1 MDYEKVLENLNASA
15 LKLMESQSLE
25 ALCATIVT
33 EARKLVNAE
42 HGSIFLSRDEKL
54 ERMYTSSPILSK
66 LKINKKG
73 YTEKAFKLRT
83 LILLKGKKLEK
94 SNPKI
99 ALVKAKSLVMIPL
112 SHRTNSIG
120 VLSMYFVEEE
130 HFSAKELHILKL
142 YGSMASLAIARTR
155 HYEATTNA
163 LELRD
168 RFISLASHEL
178 RTPLTSINGYI
189 QLLYSKL
196 ADKDTIESRW
206 IKELYNESNRMT
218 TLVKDLLDVNR
229 IKQGQLAFVFSE
241 VSMVDVVSK
250 VIEKM
255 HAIYPERVIQLKN
268 SVTQKKDTV
277 IGDHEKL
284 SEMIS
289 AILENAIKFSKTT
302 SRITVAVSY
311 KKSTVSIKIT
321 DEGKGI
327 PPQDLDSIF
336 EGFYKTKH
344 SKEKEGMGIGLLLA
358 KHVIQLHKGKINIS
372 SEENKGTIVS
382 VDLPAAKI

>member
-1 MDYEKVLENLNASA
+1 MEYEKVLEHLNASA
-15 LKLMESQSLE
+15 LKLMETQSLE
-25 ALCATIVT
+25 ALCATIVD

-42 HGSIFLSRDEKL
+42 HGSIFLMREDKL
-54 ERMYTSSPILSK
+54 ERIYTSSAILFK
-66 LKINKKG
+66 AKIRKKG
-73 YTEKAFKLRT
+73 YTEKAFRLRT
-83 LILLKGKKLEK
+83 VTILQGKKLEK
-94 SNPKI
+94 INPKVSI
-99 ALVKAKSLVMIPL
+99 MGVKSLAMIPL
-112 SHRTNSIG
+112 SYRTQSIG
-120 VLSMYFVEEE
+120 VLSMYFQKEE
-130 HFSAKELHILKL
+130 HFSERVLHILKL
-142 YGSMASLAIARTR
+142 YGSMASLAITRTK
-155 HYEATTNA
+155 HYEATTSA

-196 ADKDTIESRW
+196 ADKNTVESRW
-206 IKELYNESNRMT
+206 IKELSNESARMT

-241 VSMVDVVSK
+241 VSMVDVVGR
-250 VIEKM
+250 VIEKL
-255 HAIYPERVIQLKN
+255 HAMYPERAVQFKN

-284 SEMIS
+284 SEMVS
-289 AILENAIKFSKTT
+289 AILENAIKFSKT
-302 SRITVAVSY
+302 SSKIIVAVSY
-311 KKSTVSIKIT
+311 KSRSVNIKIV

-327 PPQDLDSIF
+327 PRQDLESIF

-372 SEENKGTIVS
+372 SEEHKGTIVQ
-382 VDLPAAKI
+382 VDLPAATI